1 MNIKGNKRNVG
12 DLTVKYIDNDDMV
25 YNFGLCHFK
34 LEHNVLTVSS
44 FDDQWSRFVIPFG
57 VIKTLYID

>member
-1 MNIKGNKRNVG
+1 MDIIGNKRHIG
-12 DLTVKYIDNDDMV
+12 DLTLKYVDNDDMV

-34 LEHNVLTVSS
+34 LEHEVLTVSNY
-44 FDDQWSRFVIPFG
+44 DDKWSKFYIPFG